1 MNKKRLAFSIIFSIL
16 FLCFVFIQV
25 PFKEVIH
32 VLVDANPF
40 WLIVAITVLGL
51 TITLTGIRW
60 NQVLHALHL
69 RLPFYRLLEPPGMA
83 IFLIQS
89 FWGQQQAMF

>member
-51 TITLTGIRW
+51 TITLTGMRW
-60 NQVLHALHL
+60 N
-69 RLPFYRLLEPPGMA
+69 
-83 IFLIQS
+83 
-89 FWGQQQAMF
+89 